1 MQFMLRKGEKIE
13 AQVLVAT
20 TGKFLAYLNKGT
32 EHLDPKLIKVVVVDE
47 ADAVVDSGDQRKT
60 SDIKEIKAKLQLAH
74 KRGKTG
80 GFQMVLLSATFEP
93 HVLKYAKELVQD
105 CMNCNVLTLPKQE
118 VSVKNVKQ
126 LFCNCH
132 GEAGKYEVLETIY
145 NSVDVGQAL
154 IFVERRDAA
163 TRLALRMKDDGHDV
177 DALTGG
183 MVKVEQTA
191 LLDRFRAGEIK
202 VLIATNM
209 LSRGVDVDKV
219 SLVVNFDMPVKKGP
233 KGGDEADPVTYNH
246 RIGRTGRFGKTGSA
260 ITLVDHTDRDQ
271 VAMFDVIRRHYGS
284 TIEELVLDRD
294 EDELDKILAETDAKK

>member
-1 MQFMLRKGEKIE
+1 MLRKGEKIE

-20 TGKFLAYLNKGT
+20 TGKFLSYLNKGT
-32 EHLDPKLIKVVVVDE
+32 DHLDPKLIKVVVVDE

-126 LFCNCH
+126 LYCNCN
-132 GEAGKYEVLETIY
+132 GDDGKYEVLETIY
-145 NSVDVGQAL
+145 ESVDVGQAL
-154 IFVERRDAA
+154 IFVERRAA
-163 TRLALRMKDDGHDV
+163 AVALATKMQADGHEV

-183 MVKVEQTA
+183 MDKVTQTA

-219 SLVVNFDMPVKKGP
+219 SLVVNFDMLVKQGP
-233 KGGDEADPVTYNH
+233 RGGDAAVPSTYNH

-260 ITLVDHTDRDQ
+260 ITLVDCTDSAQ
-271 VAMFDVIRRHYGS
+271 VAMFGVIHRHYGAK
-284 TIEELVLDRD
+284 IEELVLARD
-294 EDELDKILAETDAKK
+294 EDHLDNILEDKAAKK